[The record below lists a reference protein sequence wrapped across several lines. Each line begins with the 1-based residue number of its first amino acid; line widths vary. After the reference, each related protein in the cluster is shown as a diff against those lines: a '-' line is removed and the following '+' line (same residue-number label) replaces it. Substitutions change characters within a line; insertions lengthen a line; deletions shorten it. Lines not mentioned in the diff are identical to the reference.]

1 MSLRDKVVAEIA
13 TVNSIT
19 REYIY
24 TDLILPATVMQ
35 IEDALQKARITDSY
49 DDMTD
54 ISIINCPYLP
64 ELTNTRIDG
73 VNIKELN
80 LFAKRVAILSKYEL
94 IALNGIFLNQN
105 AQGKYDDGIPMK
117 DLINLTYG
125 LDSVP
130 VITDISTDKE
140 IGEFVIE
147 NDLNEEIVKM
157 SDDAVEMLDRVAVG
171 KQHREAECGEFV
183 AGCYVATAVYQFP
196 QEYTGATEEQLKFE
210 NTIVFA
216 LDVAEAP
223 VNDSM
228 ENAES
233 AETIYL
239 PMPKNEA
246 NEIAKAHDEGCI
258 EDCVYYGFES
268 AIKEIDGQI
277 FGDMQD
283 FDKLNDIA
291 ERYVSYSQSDRVK
304 FKAVIESEEPKSL
317 DEIRDIAENLHRY
330 KLSYHADSA
339 EAFAKDYLA
348 HNMPKGFDMNFF
360 RQTNLTQF
368 GKMLAE
374 RLGASF
380 TEYGVVS
387 ARDKGLYDIVPY
399 NAEEQAQTETEDM
412 GGMQM

>member
-1 MSLRDKVVAEIA
+1 MSLRDKVVAEIT
-13 TVNSIT
+13 TVNAIAG
-19 REYIY
+19 EYIY

-35 IEDALQKARITDSY
+35 IEDALQKARITNSY
-49 DDMTD
+49 SDMTD

-64 ELTNTRIDG
+64 ELTDTKIDG
-73 VNIKELN
+73 VSIKELN
-80 LFAKRVAILSKYEL
+80 LFAKRVAMLSKYEL
-94 IALNGIFLNQN
+94 IVLNGIFLNQKVE
-105 AQGKYDDGIPMK
+105 GKYDNGIPMK

-125 LDSVP
+125 LQAVP
-130 VITDISTDKE
+130 VVKNISTDKQL
-140 IGEFVIE
+140 GQFVID

-157 SDDAVEMLDRVAVG
+157 SDDAVEMLDRAAVG
-171 KQHREAECGEFV
+171 KQHREAEYSEFY

-196 QEYTGATEEQLKFE
+196 QEYTGATEEQLRID
-210 NTIVFA
+210 NTIVFKI
-216 LDVAEAP
+216 DVAEAP

-239 PMPKNEA
+239 PIPKNEA
-246 NEIAKAHDEGCI
+246 NRIANIHNEGCI

-330 KLSYHADSA
+330 KLSYHADTA

-348 HNMPKGFDMNFF
+348 HNLPKGFDMNFF
-360 RQTNLTQF
+360 KQTNLTQL
-368 GKMLAE
+368 GKALAE

-380 TEYGVVS
+380 TEYGVIS
-387 ARDKGLYDIVPY
+387 ARDKGLYDIVPCDD
-399 NAEEQAQTETEDM
+399 EQTEKQTEEM